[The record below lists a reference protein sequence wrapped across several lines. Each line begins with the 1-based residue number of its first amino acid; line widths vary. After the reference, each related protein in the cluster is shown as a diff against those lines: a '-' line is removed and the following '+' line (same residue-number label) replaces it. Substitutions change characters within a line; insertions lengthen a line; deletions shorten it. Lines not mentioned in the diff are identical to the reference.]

1 MYLRAGEVATALVE
15 ITESRPESYQ
25 KTEGRRRSDIVWNE
39 EHISIL
45 KREWGKGLS
54 SSRIGLLVHK
64 SRNAVIGKAHRLNL
78 ERLAPTPQRRG
89 GTNGSVIPMVI
100 TKRKK
105 PNNFPSVPRSP
116 RPEGWV
122 PMPRRQPPRPHAKTI
137 GFTTK
142 PPITIMELRSTTCR
156 APMGKGEDGM
166 ETYCGGETFMN
177 KSFCEGHCA
186 LFYAIPEPRRRA

>member
-25 KTEGRRRSDIVWNE
+25 KTEARRRSEIIWNE

-64 SRNAVIGKAHRLNL
+64 SRNAVIGKAHRLKL
-78 ERLAPTPQRRG
+78 ERLAPTPHRRG
-89 GTNGSVIPMVI
+89 RINGSVIPMVV

-105 PNNFPSVPRSP
+105 PNNFPPP
-116 RPEGWV
+116 PKPEGWV
-122 PMPRRQPPRPHAKTI
+122 AKPRRQPPRRPIKTI
-137 GFTTK
+137 GFTTN
-142 PPITIMELRSTTCR
+142 PPLTIMELRSTTCR

-186 LFYAIPEPRRRA
+186 LFYSIPEPRRRA